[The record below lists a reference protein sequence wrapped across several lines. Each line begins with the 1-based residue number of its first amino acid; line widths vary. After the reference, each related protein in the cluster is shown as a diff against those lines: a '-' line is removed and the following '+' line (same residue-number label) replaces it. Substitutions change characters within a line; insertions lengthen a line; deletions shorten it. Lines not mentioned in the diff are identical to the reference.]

1 MPDGGGGGGDNGEHQ
16 AKVEQARRS
25 DAIDKINSYFGVGP
39 AQATLKRYA
48 DGTMM
53 DPTATNSWGQ
63 PAIKQTWVPNTLPTL
78 GGGGLSE
85 HATATGTG
93 PLSIVRG
100 EHGETIGGTGHY
112 EPMATTDVA
121 NPLAATAKTNATSR
135 QALYDKTRQDVL
147 DYDLTDLGRQATVA
161 KRSLG
166 FDLARQGLDRSSVEN
181 DKNTLFQQNYDTG
194 ATNAAQEA
202 DQAALGFKSSDEKSR
217 LDLINQINAGA
228 DANTAATNAGRSLD
242 LNTTAAANQAKGAA
256 VGNAFS
262 GLAQDYLYGAD
273 LRGQQQGI
281 ADYQNGGVP
290 PGLYPRL
297 GTLAG
302 MAGRTY

>member
-39 AQATLKRYA
+39 AQATLKKYA
-48 DGTMM
+48 DGTFV
-53 DPTATNSWGQ
+53 DPTAPVKTQWQAN
-63 PAIKQTWVPNTLPTL
+63 PLPTF
-78 GGGGLSE
+78 GGLDRGLSE
-85 HATATGTG
+85 HATGGNLTPA
-93 PLSIVRG
+93 PQRG
-100 EHGETIGGTGHY
+100 EHGETIGGSGSY
-112 EPMATTDVA
+112 VPMATSDVA
-121 NPLAATAKTNATSR
+121 NPLATTARANATSR

-202 DQAALGFKSSDEKSR
+202 DQAAMGFKSSDEKSR

-228 DANTAATNAGRSLD
+228 DANTAATNAGRALD
-242 LNTTAAANQAKGAA
+242 LNTTASSNQAKGAA
-256 VGNAFS
+256 VGNAFA